1 MSHAKARLN
10 RGARPKYL
18 GIKLY
23 GGQKVEPGQVIVRQR
38 GTKVFPGKNVK
49 MGRQNTLYALKSGI
63 IGFITKRVRGFD
75 KSQRKVKIVSIQE
88 STNVEESNN

>member
-23 GGQKVEPGQVIVRQR
+23 SGQKVEPGQVIIRQR
-38 GTKVFPGKNVK
+38 GTKIFPGKNVK
-49 MGRQNTLYALKSGI
+49 KGRQNTLYALKSGI
-63 IGFITKRVRGFD
+63 IEFVTKRIRGFD
-75 KSQRKVKIVSIQE
+75 NSQRKVKIVSVKE
-88 STNVEESNN
+88 STN

>member
-18 GIKLY
+18 GVKLY
-23 GGQKVEPGQVIVRQR
+23 GGQKVKPGQVIVRQR
-38 GTKVFPGKNVK
+38 GTKIFPGQNVK

-63 IGFITKRVRGFD
+63 IEFVTKRIRGFD
-75 KSQRKVKIVSIQE
+75 NSQRKAKIVSIKE
-88 STNVEESNN
+88 TKS